1 MNMTFQT
8 VAVKNKQI
16 VFIIQ
21 KKKKVQSSSVAE
33 ESTAESVQWSNT
45 DIEFPST
52 STSDEIE
59 IISQTDDEAICKL
72 LSALPIPS
80 EGLSSP
86 TVDKDEV
93 EPNPTDLQPSS
104 VTQEDL
110 KENEPGNTYLFYY
123 VQKLYK
129 FSLF

>member
-1 MNMTFQT
+1 M
-8 VAVKNKQI
+8 
-16 VFIIQ
+16 
-21 KKKKVQSSSVAE
+21 
-33 ESTAESVQWSNT
+33 QWSNT

-110 KENEPGNTYLFYY
+110 NENEPGNIYLFYY

>member
-1 MNMTFQT
+1 M
-8 VAVKNKQI
+8 
-16 VFIIQ
+16 
-21 KKKKVQSSSVAE
+21 
-33 ESTAESVQWSNT
+33 QWSNT

-80 EGLSSP
+80 ESLSSP
-86 TVDKDEV
+86 TIDKDDDV
-93 EPNPTDLQPSS
+93 EKNPTDLQPSS

-110 KENEPGNTYLFYY
+110 KENEPGNTYLFHS
-123 VQKLYK
+123 VQNLYK
-129 FSLF
+129 FSLFERDTKQYYDPKIKIILRNTDFRTVYFLQLKERIWHD

>member
-1 MNMTFQT
+1 M
-8 VAVKNKQI
+8 
-16 VFIIQ
+16 
-21 KKKKVQSSSVAE
+21 
-33 ESTAESVQWSNT
+33 QWSNT

-59 IISQTDDEAICKL
+59 IISQADDDAICKL

-80 EGLSSP
+80 ENLSSP
-86 TVDKDEV
+86 TIDKDEV
-93 EPNPTDLQPSS
+93 EQNPTELQPSP

-110 KENEPGNTYLFYY
+110 KENEPGNTYLFYS

-129 FSLF
+129 FSLFERDTKQYNDPKIKIILRNTDFRTVYFRQLKERIWHD